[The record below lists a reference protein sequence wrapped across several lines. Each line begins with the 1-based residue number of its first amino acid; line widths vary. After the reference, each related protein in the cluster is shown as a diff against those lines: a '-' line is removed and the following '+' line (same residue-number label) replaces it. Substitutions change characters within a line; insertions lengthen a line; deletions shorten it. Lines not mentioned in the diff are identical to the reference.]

1 MEIAPEFRQSRDV
14 PGFYLADQ
22 RRSAPS
28 PRVPEKM
35 SKDGLGLGGAGA
47 HLNNVR
53 GLSGVSVVARY
64 QPSGCPLAVA
74 KQDTS

>member
-1 MEIAPEFRQSRDV
+1 MPR
-14 PGFYLADQ
+14 FYLADQ

-35 SKDGLGLGGAGA
+35 SEDRLGLGVARV

-53 GLSGVSVVARY
+53 GLSGVSVVERY